1 MISII
6 IPTLNEAESLP
17 KLLRYLKNIP
27 SAALISEV
35 IVSDG
40 SSSDET
46 IEIARSYGAL
56 VVRNEI
62 AGRARQMNAA
72 AKTAKGKI
80 LYFLHADSIPPK
92 QFAEQIM
99 KTCTSETSGGC
110 FRLRFDFP
118 HWFLRLNAWFTR
130 FNWNAIRFGDQ
141 SLFVLQTTFCEIGGF
156 REDHLVLEDQ
166 EIIRRIKTKG
176 KFVVVPLY
184 ITTSARKYQKNG
196 IYRLQFVFYY
206 IYFLYRI
213 GIAQPL
219 LINHYRRL
227 IS

>member
-27 SAALISEV
+27 SAYLISEV

-40 SSSDET
+40 KSSDET
-46 IEIARSYGAL
+46 IEIALSYGAL
-56 VVRNEI
+56 VVTNET

-72 AKTAKGKI
+72 AKTATGKI
-80 LYFLHADSIPPK
+80 LYFVHADSIPPK
-92 QFAEQIM
+92 EFAEEIV
-99 KTCTSETSGGC
+99 KACKGEISGGC
-110 FRLRFDFP
+110 FRLRFDIP

-141 SLFVLQTTFCEIGGF
+141 SLFVLQTIFREIGGF
-156 REDHLVLEDQ
+156 SEDHLVLEDQ

-176 KFVVVPLY
+176 KFVIVPLY

-196 IYRLQFVFYY
+196 IYRLQFIFFY
-206 IYFLYRI
+206 IYFLYRL
-213 GIAQPL
+213 GVAQPL
-219 LINHYRRL
+219 LVDHYKKL

>member
-17 KLLRYLKNIP
+17 KLLRYLKNVP
-27 SAALISEV
+27 YADLIAEV
-35 IVSDG
+35 IVSDAC
-40 SSSDET
+40 SSDET
-46 IEIARSYGAL
+46 IEIAKSYGAS
-56 VVRNEI
+56 VVTNVM
-62 AGRARQMNAA
+62 ACRARQMNAA
-72 AKTAKGKI
+72 ARTAKGKI

-92 QFAEQIM
+92 QFAEHIV
-99 KTCTSETSGGC
+99 KTCSGETSGGC

-141 SLFVLQTTFCEIGGF
+141 SLFVLRTIFNEIGEF

-166 EIIRRIKTKG
+166 EIIRRIKKKG
-176 KFVVVPLY
+176 NFVVVPLY

-196 IYRLQFVFYY
+196 IYRLQFAFYY
-206 IYFLYRI
+206 IYFLYRL
-213 GIAQPL
+213 GVAQPL
-219 LINHYRRL
+219 LVSHYKRL
-227 IS
+227 IT

>member
-1 MISII
+1 MISVI

-17 KLLRYLKNIP
+17 KLLRYLKDIS

-40 SSSDET
+40 NSSDET
-46 IEIARSYGAL
+46 IEIATSYGAL
-56 VVRNEI
+56 VVSNEI

-72 AKTAKGKI
+72 AKIARGKI

-92 QFAEQIM
+92 HFAEQIV
-99 KTCTSETSGGC
+99 KTCTTSASGGC

-141 SLFVLQTTFCEIGGF
+141 SLFVLQTVFSEIGGF

-166 EIIRRIKTKG
+166 EIICRIKTKG
-176 KFVVVPLY
+176 KFVVVPMY
-184 ITTSARKYQKNG
+184 ITTSARKYRKNG
-196 IYRLQFVFYY
+196 IYRLQFAFYY
-206 IYFLYRI
+206 IYFLYRL
-213 GIAQPL
+213 GVAQPL
-219 LINHYRRL
+219 LVHHYKRL
-227 IS
+227 IH